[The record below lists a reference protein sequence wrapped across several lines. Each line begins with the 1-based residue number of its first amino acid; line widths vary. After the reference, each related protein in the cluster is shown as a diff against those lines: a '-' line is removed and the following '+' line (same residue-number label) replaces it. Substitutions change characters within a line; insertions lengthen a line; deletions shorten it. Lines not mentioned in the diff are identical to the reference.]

1 MIRRL
6 SLVVLLTV
14 VVCSAAT
21 LTVDA
26 RRFFLDG
33 RPFDMWGIRVASATQ
48 SEALADHLIAQLDD
62 YQRHGVNTVSVYLMG
77 SSGGYSDP
85 FSPDG
90 ASLDRAHLARLHRIV
105 RECDRRGMA
114 VIAGVFYQR
123 ANPPSLRD
131 WDAAKRAVR
140 TVADALKPHRNVIL
154 NIANEQNSGNYAKL
168 PWERVRNVDDL
179 LELVRIAKAAD
190 PNRLVGAGG
199 YDHTKNEAI
208 GKSPSLDVL
217 LFDTAG
223 PTPGSG
229 ELFKRFVK
237 AGVAKP
243 IVNVE
248 TFGGWT
254 RQFLPPGVFPDEAK
268 AAYRREVDDAAR
280 HDGLY
285 LHFHNN
291 PWCQGVDQGL
301 RNRYD
306 LAGDGTVASPGI
318 RWYFED
324 VKDKLAR

>member
-14 VVCSAAT
+14 FVCAAAT

-26 RRFFLDG
+26 RRFLLDG

-48 SEALADHLIAQLDD
+48 SDALAEHLIAQLDD
-62 YQRHGVNTVSVYLMG
+62 YQRHGINTVSVYLMG

-90 ASLDRAHLARLHRIV
+90 ASLDPAHLARLHRIL

-114 VIAGVFYQR
+114 VIAGIFYQR

-179 LELVRIAKAAD
+179 LDLVRIAKAAD

-199 YDHTKNEAI
+199 YDHPKNEAI
-208 GKSPSLDVL
+208 GKSPSVDVL

-229 ELFKRFVK
+229 ELYERFVK
-237 AGVAKP
+237 AGVGKP

-254 RQFLPPGVFPDEAK
+254 RQFLPQGVFPDETK
-268 AAYRREVDDAAR
+268 AAYRREVDHAAR

-306 LAGDGTVASPGI
+306 LGGEGTADSPGI
-318 RWYFED
+318 RWYFD
-324 VKDKLAR
+324 YVKNKLAR